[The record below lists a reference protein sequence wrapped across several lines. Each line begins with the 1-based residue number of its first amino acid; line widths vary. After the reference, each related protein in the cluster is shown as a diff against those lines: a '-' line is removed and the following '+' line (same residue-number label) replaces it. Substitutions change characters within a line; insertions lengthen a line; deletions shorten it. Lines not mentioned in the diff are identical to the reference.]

1 MVYLYS
7 IDGEYMATDYSEK
20 RNFFR
25 MNMDCDMEYSI
36 NGSGNTKCGM
46 MKNLSGDGVLFV
58 TDEAITPGSEIHIAI
73 TPENTVTPPLN
84 VTVEVLRCDAEASD
98 KFIIAGNITR
108 R

>member
-1 MVYLYS
+1 
-7 IDGEYMATDYSEK
+7 
-20 RNFFR
+20 

-36 NGSGNTKCGM
+36 NGSGEKKCGL

-58 TDEAITPGSEIHIAI
+58 ADQEIKPGSEITIAI

-84 VTVEVLRCDAEASD
+84 VVVEVLRCEPADSNRFE
-98 KFIIAGNITR
+98 IAGNITR